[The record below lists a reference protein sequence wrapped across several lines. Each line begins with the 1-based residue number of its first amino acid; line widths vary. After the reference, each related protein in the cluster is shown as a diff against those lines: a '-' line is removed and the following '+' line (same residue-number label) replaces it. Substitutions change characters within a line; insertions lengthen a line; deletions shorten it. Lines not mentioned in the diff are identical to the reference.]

1 MSNAYKNNNN
11 TPTNSPVKDSI
22 RSIPK
27 LNLLRKPISFS
38 PFVRRGSVSST
49 GSNDSEKLKRIE
61 MILKESN
68 NSSNDNLQ
76 IEDVIADAIE
86 VTEDVVEVA
95 KKAKRKV
102 CSLFKSCTCI
112 SVKGSAI

>member
-11 TPTNSPVKDSI
+11 TPTVSPVKDSI

-27 LNLLRKPISFS
+27 LNLLRKPISFI
-38 PFVRRGSVSST
+38 RRGSVSST